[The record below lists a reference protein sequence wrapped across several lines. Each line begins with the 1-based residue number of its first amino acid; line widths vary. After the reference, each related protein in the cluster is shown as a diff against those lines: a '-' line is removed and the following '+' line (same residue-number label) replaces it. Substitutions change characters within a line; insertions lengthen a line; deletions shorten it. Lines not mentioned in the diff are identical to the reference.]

1 MADKEGMERKVWLL
15 PAELSDR
22 IRAYQTD
29 LGIPSEV
36 EAARRLLDSAL
47 QMRDTVDD
55 IAQRLKARHAEEKDL
70 RGLARDVLTSHVLV
84 TDIMLGDNDVTFRS
98 RSGHY
103 GRIDNRGGRLCRDSV
118 SPSIS
123 GSPADW
129 FRNMP
134 LSGRRAGRA

>member
-22 IRAYQTD
+22 IRVYQTD

-84 TDIMLGDNDVTFRS
+84 TV
-98 RSGHY
+98 Y
-103 GRIDNRGGRLCRDSV
+103 
-118 SPSIS
+118 
-123 GSPADW
+123 
-129 FRNMP
+129 
-134 LSGRRAGRA
+134 